1 MKFNY
6 LKNLVQEKIAG
17 DSETTI
23 TEFKVNNA
31 DPQKIGEYIS
41 ALSNSAAIANISQA
55 TMIWG
60 IEDQSKKVVG
70 TNFYPSSVKKGNE
83 ELENW
88 LSRNLSPKVSFEFH
102 DIDYEGKHLVIL
114 LIEKA
119 AFQPIKFAGEEF
131 IRMGSIKKKLK
142 EHPEKEKQLWNI
154 FSSVPFEY
162 NCAKILEHK
171 EMIFSLLD
179 FESYYRLLGRSVPTN
194 KDLIIEDFSGDGL
207 INCTGGNWEI
217 TNLGA
222 LLFANHLSDFRPLA
236 RKAIR
241 VILYK
246 GKGKIETQKELQRNR
261 GYASG
266 FEGLIKYVNGLLPS
280 NEVIRSALREE
291 VPMYPELAIRELVAN
306 ALIHQDFS
314 ISGTSPT
321 IEIFENRV
329 EITNPGL
336 PLIHVERFLDAPPR
350 SRNESLASL
359 MRRMRICEERGSGI
373 DKVVAVTEEYQLPAP
388 KITVYDGHLKVTL
401 FAQKNLNDMSKEEKI
416 EATYMHACLKYVEQE
431 HMSNQTLR
439 ERFGL
444 TSKQNSVASRI
455 IKDTLEEGRIKPLDP
470 TTAPRYMK
478 YIPYWA

>member
-246 GKGKIETQKELQRNR
+246 GKGKIETQKELQGNR

-266 FEGLIKYVNGLLPS
+266 FEGLIKYVNVG
-280 NEVIRSALREE
+280 
-291 VPMYPELAIRELVAN
+291 
-306 ALIHQDFS
+306 
-314 ISGTSPT
+314 
-321 IEIFENRV
+321 
-329 EITNPGL
+329 
-336 PLIHVERFLDAPPR
+336 
-350 SRNESLASL
+350 
-359 MRRMRICEERGSGI
+359 
-373 DKVVAVTEEYQLPAP
+373 VV
-388 KITVYDGHLKVTL
+388 G
-401 FAQKNLNDMSKEEKI
+401 
-416 EATYMHACLKYVEQE
+416 
-431 HMSNQTLR
+431 
-439 ERFGL
+439 
-444 TSKQNSVASRI
+444 
-455 IKDTLEEGRIKPLDP
+455 
-470 TTAPRYMK
+470 
-478 YIPYWA
+478 